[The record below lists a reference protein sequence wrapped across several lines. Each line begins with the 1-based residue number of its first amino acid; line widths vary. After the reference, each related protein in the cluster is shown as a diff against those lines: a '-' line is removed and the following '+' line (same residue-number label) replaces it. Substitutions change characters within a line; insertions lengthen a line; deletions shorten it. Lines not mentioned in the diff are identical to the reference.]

1 MTNSDTDPAQMA
13 RHGADRPCDH
23 TEYRSRTRHL
33 VESEGN
39 CVVAPGPG
47 SHVVITGANAG
58 IGLAT
63 AVGVARTGAT
73 VVLAVRS
80 LDKGRAAVDH
90 ITGAVPD
97 ATVDVMHLD
106 LASLVSVREFAA
118 AVTERFPTLDVLVNN
133 AGVAMKDRTETVD
146 GFETTFGVNH
156 LGHFLLTNLLRS
168 NLAAAADGGRVV
180 VVASDAHKFAR
191 GGLDFDDLMATT
203 RYRFMKAYG
212 ASKLA
217 NLLFTHEAARRWADD
232 GITVNAVHPGFV
244 ATRIGRD
251 GDGGRLGDLIVP
263 LLGPFARTPEKGAR
277 TSVHLAT
284 APDVA
289 GVTGQYFVNS
299 KPKKPAPNALD
310 DEAAQRLWSI
320 SEELV
325 GLA

>member
-1 MTNSDTDPAQMA
+1 MPIRYLLAPTGSATTPS
-13 RHGADRPCDH
+13 
-23 TEYRSRTRHL
+23 TVRTL
-33 VESEGN
+33 GILSIGEELL
-39 CVVAPGPG
+39 VAPGPA
-47 SHVVITGANAG
+47 SNVVITGANAG

-80 LDKGRAAVDH
+80 LDKGRAAAEE
-90 ITGAVPD
+90 ITRAVPH
-97 ATVDVMHLD
+97 ATVEVMRLD
-106 LASLVSVREFAA
+106 LASLTSVREFAA
-118 AVTERFPTLDVLVNN
+118 AVSERLPALDVLVNN
-133 AGVAMKDRTETVD
+133 AGVAMKDRTETAD

-156 LGHFLLTNLLRS
+156 LGHFLLTNLLRP

-191 GGLDFDDLMATT
+191 GGLDFDDLMATK
-203 RYRFMKAYG
+203 RYRFMRVYG

-217 NLLFTHEAARRWADD
+217 NLLFTREAARRWADD
-232 GITVNAVHPGFV
+232 AITVNAVHPGFV

-251 GDGGRLGDLIVP
+251 GDGGRIGDLIVP

-284 APDVA
+284 SPDVA
-289 GVTGQYFVNS
+289 AVTGQYFVNS
-299 KPKKPAPNALD
+299 TQKKPAANALD
-310 DEAAQRLWSI
+310 DQAAQRLWSI

-325 GLA
+325 GLT